1 MSEWFPRLDRAL
13 CVGCRECVTAC
24 PTGALAQVDGKAL
37 LAFPDL
43 CTYCAA
49 CEAIC
54 SVGAI
59 ELPYL
64 ISKNEAQ
71 NEEAD

>member
-1 MSEWFPRLDRAL
+1 MQWMPQINQSM
-13 CVGCRECVTAC
+13 CIGCTECVNAC
-24 PTGALAQVDGKAL
+24 PTGALGTRGGKAAL
-37 LAFPDL
+37 LSPDL

-54 SVGAI
+54 PVEAI

-64 ISKNEAQ
+64 IVKTDFK
-71 NEEAD
+71 EEV